1 MRIEIFLIVL
11 IVVLCYASDSNKK
24 QLKSSHHKHKKNF
37 QQRVAIGHKQ
47 YVVKNNSS
55 KSRNS
60 RVINIQNHWE
70 KIPYIFQT
78 YKFEKFICYSYSSRH
93 NIRTELLH

>member
-1 MRIEIFLIVL
+1 MRIEIFLTVL
-11 IVVLCYASDSNKK
+11 IVVLCYASDSNFNKK

-78 YKFEKFICYSYSSRH
+78 YKFEKFICYSYS
-93 NIRTELLH
+93 